1 MNYKHL
7 ALLIYFLPG
16 LAIAKEPVSKLS
28 LILEAARN
36 QVGVTVAYD
45 PAYRQL
51 SYPNGDVP
59 MDRGVCT
66 DVIIR
71 AYRAAGADLQA
82 LVHEDMKRAFSAY
95 PRIWGLSRPD
105 PNIDHRR
112 VQNLAVY
119 FSRHGQ
125 VLAISEEAADYK
137 AGDIVAWKL
146 PGGQPHIGLVSGRLE
161 AGRPMIVHNIGFG
174 AKEEDVLFAFP
185 QTGHFRYMPE

>member
-1 MNYKHL
+1 MKLKLL
-7 ALLIYFLPG
+7 AF
-16 LAIAKEPVSKLS
+16 
-28 LILEAARN
+28 LILLPYPAAAEELSPKLDAILKAAGN

-45 PAYRQL
+45 PSYRIL
-51 SYPNGDVP
+51 SFPGGDVP

-71 AYRAAGADLQA
+71 AYRAAGIDLQL
-82 LVHEDMKRAFSAY
+82 LVHRDMKNAFSVY

-125 VLAISEEAADYK
+125 ALPVSKIAAEYK
-137 AGDIVAWKL
+137 PGDIVTWKL
-146 PGGQPHIGLVSGRLE
+146 PDGHPHIGLISNEIAG
-161 AGRPMIVHNIGFG
+161 GRPLVIHNIGMG
-174 AKEEDVLFAFP
+174 TKAEDILFSFTI
-185 QTGHFRYMPE
+185 TGHYRYMP